1 MNKTAISSIINTLL
15 ALIPDDLIKS
25 ILDKVFD
32 AIEDKVKDSAN
43 TWDDAIVLPLITK
56 AREIL
61 NVPDND

>member
-32 AIEDKVKDSAN
+32 AIEDKVQDSAN